1 LSQTKSD
8 RLAGGILLLVAIV
21 WTAGVYWSIP
31 GGSGEGQIGPR
42 GFPLGM
48 GILLGILSLFLL
60 AGSFVS
66 GETALP
72 ADEDEDGLEQPR
84 TARER
89 FAEKWSLVATF
100 GFLAVYMLLL
110 DLFGFLIATI
120 VAVAS
125 FMVIGL
131 DKRSPRLIG
140 ATSLG
145 LGFGIWLILGKAMG
159 VYLPRGSIIDWF

>member
-8 RLAGGILLLVAIV
+8 RLASIILLLVAIV
-21 WTAGVYWSIP
+21 WTAGVYWTIP
-31 GGSGEGQIGPR
+31 GGAGEGQIGPR

-48 GILLGILSLFLL
+48 GILLGILSLFML

-66 GETALP
+66 GEAALP
-72 ADEDEDGLEQPR
+72 SDEDGLEQPR
-84 TARER
+84 TVRER

-100 GFLAVYMLLL
+100 GFLAAYVLLL

-125 FMVIGL
+125 FLLIGL
-131 DKRSPRLIG
+131 DKRSPRLIA

>member
-1 LSQTKSD
+1 MSQTKSD
-8 RLAGGILLLVAIV
+8 RVAGAILLLVALV
-21 WTAGVYWSIP
+21 WTVGVYLTIP

-60 AGSFVS
+60 AGSLMN
-66 GETALP
+66 GDAGAP
-72 ADEDEDGLEQPR
+72 ADEDSVERPR
-84 TARER
+84 SARER

-100 GFLAVYMLLL
+100 GFLGAYVLLL
-110 DLFGFLIATI
+110 DLFGFLVAT
-120 VAVAS
+120 VAAVAS
-125 FMVIGL
+125 FLVLGL
-131 DKRSPRLIG
+131 DKRSPKLIA

-145 LGFGIWLILGKAMG
+145 LGLGIWLILGRVMG

>member
-1 LSQTKSD
+1 MSQTKID
-8 RLAGGILLLVAIV
+8 RLAGGILLLVAVV
-21 WTAGVYWSIP
+21 WSAAVYWTIP
-31 GGSGEGQIGPR
+31 GGEGGGQIGPR

-48 GILLGILSLFLL
+48 GILLGVLALFML
-60 AGSFVS
+60 AGSVVN
-66 GETALP
+66 GEVGAP
-72 ADEDEDGLEQPR
+72 VDEDSVDRPR
-84 TARER
+84 TPRQR
-89 FAEKWSLVATF
+89 FAERWSLVATF
-100 GFLAVYMLLL
+100 GFLGVYVLLL

-125 FMVIGL
+125 FLAFVL
-131 DKRSPRLIG
+131 DKRSPKLIA